1 MEAGSGS
8 PGQQKRISVPLV
20 LIATGLLFAVMTVTK
35 LTTQRPFVDIDS
47 PRPLWTASITGTNG
61 DIAEIWVWTPTAT
74 LRTNLPVPVE
84 LRLRDR
90 NFLLQVRST
99 QNRDM
104 ALDVVGKQSGNGHG
118 RLAAGGSNSV
128 SFTSVARI
136 PFFPV
141 DCYTGVSPP
150 SLPLGIRP
158 VFDKFPY
165 LILSTFDIV
174 TNAVTSP

>member
-8 PGQQKRISVPLV
+8 SGQQKRIPVPLV
-20 LIATGLLFAVMTVTK
+20 LIATVLLFAVMTVAK
-35 LTTQRPFVDIDS
+35 LTTQRPFVDIAA

-61 DIAEIWVWTPTAT
+61 DLAEIWVWTPTAT

-84 LRLRDR
+84 LRFRDR
-90 NFLLQVRST
+90 NLLLQVRSA

-104 ALDVVGKQSGNGHG
+104 ALDVSGTEHRNGHG
-118 RLAAGGSNSV
+118 RLTAGSSNSV

-136 PFFPV
+136 PFFSV
-141 DCYTGVSPP
+141 DSYTGVSPP
-150 SLPLGIRP
+150 SLPLGLRP

-165 LILSTFDIV
+165 LILSSFDIV